1 MKTRLSVVAIA
12 LSTLVAGHAL
22 AADPA
27 AAKTREQVRAELAQA
42 QRNGDLIADGET
54 GARFNQLYPSLYAQQ
69 ATVGKTR
76 AEVKA
81 ELAEAV
87 RNGDLIAD
95 GQTGAR
101 FNEVA
106 PAQYAAARSAA
117 PVAAN
122 VVVAQGKTR
131 EQVKAEL
138 AEAIRNGDIVA
149 DGQTGAKFNQWN
161 PSRYP
166 QPALAQGKSRED
178 VRAELV
184 ESRRNN
190 GG

>member
-12 LSTLVAGHAL
+12 LSTLIAGHAF

-27 AAKTREQVRAELAQA
+27 VAKTREQVRAELIEA

-54 GARFNQLYPSLYAQQ
+54 GLRFNQVSPHLYPQ
-69 ATVGKTR
+69 ATVVAKTR

-81 ELAEAV
+81 ELAAAQAS
-87 RNGDLIAD
+87 GDLIAD

-101 FNEVA
+101 FNEVF
-106 PAQYAAARSAA
+106 PAQYAASRTA
-117 PVAAN
+117 PAVE
-122 VVVAQGKTR
+122 VVAQGKTR
-131 EQVKAEL
+131 AEVKAEL
-138 AEAIRNGDIVA
+138 AEAIRNGELIA
-149 DGQTGAKFNQWN
+149 DGETGARFKDLN

-166 QPALAQGKSRED
+166 ADATFQAKSRDD

-184 ESRRNN
+184 KSRSVSVN
-190 GG
+190 

>member
-22 AADPA
+22 AADPV
-27 AAKTREQVRAELAQA
+27 AAKTREQVRAELAEA
-42 QRNGDLIADGET
+42 VRSGDLIADGET
-54 GARFNQLYPSLYAQQ
+54 GARFNQLFPAQYAQS
-69 ATVGKTR
+69 ATVAGKTR

-95 GQTGAR
+95 GETGAK
-101 FNEVA
+101 FKDVA
-106 PAQYAAARSAA
+106 PATYAAARAEKPA
-117 PVAAN
+117 TTVA
-122 VVVAQGKTR
+122 VGKTR

-138 AEAIRNGDIVA
+138 AEAIRNGDLIA
-149 DGQTGAKFNQWN
+149 DGETGARFNQLYPN
-161 PSRYP
+161 QYP
-166 QPALAQGKSRED
+166 QPVVAQGKSREE

-184 ESRRNN
+184 ESRRAN

>member
-12 LSTLVAGHAL
+12 LSALVAGHAL

-27 AAKTREQVRAELAQA
+27 AAKTREQVRAELIEA

-54 GARFNQLYPSLYAQQ
+54 GARFNQLYPHLYAQP
-69 ATVGKTR
+69 ATVAKTR

-87 RNGDLIAD
+87 RSGDLIAD
-95 GQTGAR
+95 GETGAK
-101 FNEVA
+101 FKDVA
-106 PAQYAAARSAA
+106 PAQYAAARAETPA
-117 PVAAN
+117 TTVA
-122 VVVAQGKTR
+122 VGKTR

-138 AEAIRNGDIVA
+138 AEAIRNGDLIA
-149 DGQTGAKFNQWN
+149 DGETGARFNQVN
-161 PSRYP
+161 PGRYP
-166 QPALAQGKSRED
+166 QAAVAQGKTREE

-184 ESRRNN
+184 ESRRAN